1 MDPQYRLQLESTF
14 EALESAG
21 LPISDVAGTQTSVYA
36 GAFFRDYHDS
46 LMRDPE
52 QLPRYF
58 MTGNGAAMIS
68 NRISHFFDL
77 RGPSMTIDTG
87 CSTGLTAL
95 HLGCQSIRTGESKV
109 SIVGGANVMINPD
122 MFISMS
128 MLGLLGA
135 DGRSYTFDS
144 RGEGYGRG
152 EGVATVILKPLTD
165 ARKNGDPI
173 RAVIRETALNQDGKT
188 ATITSPSQSA
198 QEDLIRACYRNAGLD
213 LSSTNYVEAHGT
225 GTRTGDPIEAGA
237 IGTVFRETRPAD
249 NPLLIG
255 SVKSNIGHLEAASGL
270 AAVIKTAMAFEKNA
284 IPPSINYE
292 NPNPGIDFD
301 MLRLRVSALST
312 KISSI

>member
-21 LPISDVAGTQTSVYA
+21 LPISSIAGTDTSVFA

-77 RGPSMTIDTG
+77 QGPSMTLDTG

-95 HLGCQSIRTGESKV
+95 HLGCQSIRAGESKV
-109 SIVGGANVMINPD
+109 SIIGGSNVMINPD

-135 DGRSYTFDS
+135 DGKSYSFDS
-144 RGEGYGRG
+144 RGSGYGRG
-152 EGVATVILKPLTD
+152 EGVATVVLKPLNE
-165 ARKNGDPI
+165 ALAHGDPI
-173 RAVIRETALNQDGKT
+173 RAVIRATALNQDGKT
-188 ATITSPSQSA
+188 PTITSPSQLA
-198 QEDLIRACYRNAGLD
+198 QETLIRSCYHNAGL
-213 LSSTNYVEAHGT
+213 
-225 GTRTGDPIEAGA
+225 
-237 IGTVFRETRPAD
+237 
-249 NPLLIG
+249 NPLDT
-255 SVKSNIGHLEAASGL
+255 SYVVSSFATARHLEG
-270 AAVIKTAMAFEKNA
+270 
-284 IPPSINYE
+284 
-292 NPNPGIDFD
+292 
-301 MLRLRVSALST
+301 
-312 KISSI
+312 